1 MKLTKYEQIKEENIF
16 TISIDGEEWAA
27 PLAASYKQGAKA
39 LKIKGFSRPERA
51 PLPRIKE
58 NMNPWVQSNIYNS
71 AADTLLKKVID
82 FTENSEEYKAKKEL
96 EIFSVPD
103 IKISKVDDANIEF
116 QIIYFEY
123 PKVEVKK
130 YKNLDIDFLAIDIDE
145 KEIDDEIEFII
156 SRESVKK
163 DSKDKV
169 LKKGHI
175 AIFDFNGFIDEK
187 EFDGGKA
194 ERYEL
199 LIGSNQFIP
208 GFEDKMIG
216 LKIDEEKDLKL
227 SFPEEYHARD
237 FAGKDVTFKVKLHEI
252 KEEVKPELNN
262 EFVKS
267 LSFVKAET
275 VKELRDFI
283 RDTIKQTKFGDIE
296 NKNKSMLIK
305 SLLEN
310 NIFTKI
316 PTPMLSD
323 EIRKIKEQFH
333 STLKDQNLTFKKFLE
348 LTNQKEEAFEVNFV
362 RSAEDII
369 KISLL
374 IEEIK
379 KLEKISVDKKV
390 LDEKIKEL
398 IDAKYVEADDKEKI
412 ELIRNNIESIETEKL
427 IMDLLFEINKSK
439 TSKVN
444 KKETTK
450 TEKVNKKETIKT
462 EKVQKKET
470 TKTEKV
476 EVVKEKTK
484 KPTKKVETVKD
495 TSVKKPVEEKKV
507 STKKNKK

>member
-1 MKLTKYEQIKEENIF
+1 
-16 TISIDGEEWAA
+16 
-27 PLAASYKQGAKA
+27 
-39 LKIKGFSRPERA
+39 
-51 PLPRIKE
+51 
-58 NMNPWVQSNIYNS
+58 
-71 AADTLLKKVID
+71 
-82 FTENSEEYKAKKEL
+82 
-96 EIFSVPD
+96 
-103 IKISKVDDANIEF
+103 
-116 QIIYFEY
+116 
-123 PKVEVKK
+123 
-130 YKNLDIDFLAIDIDE
+130 
-145 KEIDDEIEFII
+145 
-156 SRESVKK
+156 
-163 DSKDKV
+163 
-169 LKKGHI
+169 
-175 AIFDFNGFIDEK
+175 
-187 EFDGGKA
+187 
-194 ERYEL
+194 
-199 LIGSNQFIP
+199 
-208 GFEDKMIG
+208 MIG

>member
-1 MKLTKYEQIKEENIF
+1 
-16 TISIDGEEWAA
+16 
-27 PLAASYKQGAKA
+27 
-39 LKIKGFSRPERA
+39 
-51 PLPRIKE
+51 
-58 NMNPWVQSNIYNS
+58 
-71 AADTLLKKVID
+71 
-82 FTENSEEYKAKKEL
+82 
-96 EIFSVPD
+96 
-103 IKISKVDDANIEF
+103 
-116 QIIYFEY
+116 
-123 PKVEVKK
+123 
-130 YKNLDIDFLAIDIDE
+130 
-145 KEIDDEIEFII
+145 
-156 SRESVKK
+156 
-163 DSKDKV
+163 
-169 LKKGHI
+169 
-175 AIFDFNGFIDEK
+175 
-187 EFDGGKA
+187 
-194 ERYEL
+194 
-199 LIGSNQFIP
+199 
-208 GFEDKMIG
+208 MIG

-450 TEKVNKKETIKT
+450 TEKVE
-462 EKVQKKET
+462 KKET

>member
-1 MKLTKYEQIKEENIF
+1 
-16 TISIDGEEWAA
+16 
-27 PLAASYKQGAKA
+27 
-39 LKIKGFSRPERA
+39 
-51 PLPRIKE
+51 
-58 NMNPWVQSNIYNS
+58 
-71 AADTLLKKVID
+71 
-82 FTENSEEYKAKKEL
+82 
-96 EIFSVPD
+96 
-103 IKISKVDDANIEF
+103 
-116 QIIYFEY
+116 
-123 PKVEVKK
+123 
-130 YKNLDIDFLAIDIDE
+130 
-145 KEIDDEIEFII
+145 
-156 SRESVKK
+156 
-163 DSKDKV
+163 
-169 LKKGHI
+169 
-175 AIFDFNGFIDEK
+175 
-187 EFDGGKA
+187 
-194 ERYEL
+194 
-199 LIGSNQFIP
+199 
-208 GFEDKMIG
+208 MIG

-310 NIFTKI
+310 NMFTKI

-348 LTNQKEEAFEVNFV
+348 LTNQKEEAFEINFV

-450 TEKVNKKETIKT
+450 TEKVE
-462 EKVQKKET
+462 KKET